1 MSNRRWL
8 GHCIFTGLLL
18 GGLFLTP
25 DTSPAHPLGNFS
37 ISHYTGIQ
45 IAQDSIE
52 LRYVLD
58 MAEIPT
64 FQELQD
70 TDLAPEAEHPS
81 VHGYLAQKTEA
92 LRTGLLLEVN
102 NQRLPLQVVSSE
114 ILFPPG
120 AGGLPTLKLGV
131 VYRTPLDPAP
141 ADTLYYLLYRDR
153 NFPGRAGWQ
162 EIMARASPGITL
174 IRSSVPDTD
183 RSRALTDYPTALLN
197 SPPQVLEAQVLFR
210 QETLPTGVAAIGV
223 PASFTPPF
231 PPGSGV
237 SQQPL
242 PSPALPLQA
251 NKQATPRN
259 AFTEL
264 VTTPQLS
271 LGIICLALAGAVGL
285 GAFHAL
291 EPGHGKT
298 VVAAYLVGTRGT
310 ARHALSLGLI
320 VTATHTA
327 GMYLLGVVTL
337 YASRYVVPERL
348 YPWLG
353 ILSGLIIAGVGCGLF
368 LRRYAGGETTHA
380 HGHTH
385 APERTH
391 AHEHT
396 YAYTHGHTHG
406 HMHTH
411 HHSHHHD
418 LAPNPASVHTSGA
431 HHHHS
436 QPGETV
442 SFRELLALGVTGG
455 IVPCPAA
462 LVVLLSAIALQRI
475 GFGLLLIIAF
485 SVGLAAVLI
494 AIGLL
499 MVYARRFMSRFQ
511 GEGLLITRWL
521 PLTSAATITVLGI
534 AMVMQALV
542 TAGILHIRL

>member
-1 MSNRRWL
+1 V
-8 GHCIFTGLLL
+8 LL
-18 GGLFLTP
+18 GGLFLIP

-70 TDLAPEAEHPS
+70 TGLVPEVGHPS

-92 LRTGLLLEVN
+92 LKAELLLEVYG
-102 NQRLPLQVVSSE
+102 QRLTLQVVSSE

-120 AGGLPTLKLGV
+120 AGDLPTLKLGV
-131 VYRTPLDPAP
+131 VYRTPLDPAL
-141 ADTLYYLLYRDR
+141 ADTLYYLHYRDS

-162 EIMARASPGITL
+162 EIIARTSPGVML
-174 IRSSVPDTD
+174 VRSSVPDTD
-183 RSRALTDYPTALLN
+183 RSQALTDYPTDLLN

-210 QETLPTGVAAIGV
+210 QETPPAAVAASGV
-223 PASFTPPF
+223 PASSTPPF
-231 PPGSGV
+231 PPGGGV

-242 PSPALPLQA
+242 PSSALPLQA

-259 AFTEL
+259 AFTAL

-271 LGIICLALAGAVGL
+271 LGILCLALAGAVGL

-298 VVAAYLVGTRGT
+298 VVAAYLIGTRGT
-310 ARHALSLGLI
+310 ARHALYLGLI

-327 GMYLLGVVTL
+327 GVYLLGVVTL

-353 ILSGLIIAGVGCGLF
+353 VLSGLIIAGVGCALF
-368 LRRYAGGETTHA
+368 LQRYTRGEATH
-380 HGHTH
+380 
-385 APERTH
+385 
-391 AHEHT
+391 
-396 YAYTHGHTHG
+396 THGHTQAHRHTRAHTHG
-406 HMHTH
+406 HAHTH
-411 HHSHHHD
+411 NH
-418 LAPNPASVHTSGA
+418 P
-431 HHHHS
+431 

-475 GFGLLLIIAF
+475 GFGLLLILAF
-485 SVGLAAVLI
+485 SVGLATVLI
-494 AIGLL
+494 AMGLL
-499 MVYARRFMSRFQ
+499 MVYARRFMVRFQ

-521 PLTSAATITVLGI
+521 PLTSAATITVLGM

-542 TAGILHIRL
+542 AAGVLHIRL

>member
-1 MSNRRWL
+1 
-8 GHCIFTGLLL
+8 LLL
-18 GGLFLTP
+18 GGWFLIP

-70 TDLAPEAEHPS
+70 TGLAPEVEHPS
-81 VHGYLAQKTEA
+81 VQGYLAQKTEA
-92 LRTGLLLEVN
+92 LKAGLLLEVN
-102 NQRLPLQVVSSE
+102 DQRLALQAVSSA

-131 VYRTPLDPAP
+131 VYRTPLDPAS
-141 ADTLYYLLYRDR
+141 ADTLYSLHYRDS

-162 EIMARASPGITL
+162 EIVARTSAGITL

-183 RSRALTDYPTALLN
+183 RSRALTDYPTDLLH
-197 SPPQVLEAQVLFR
+197 SPPQVLAAQVLFR
-210 QETLPTGVAAIGV
+210 QETSPVAVAALGA
-223 PASFTPPF
+223 PASLTPPF
-231 PPGSGV
+231 PLGSGL

-242 PSPALPLQA
+242 SSPAPPLQA
-251 NKQATPRN
+251 NKRATPQN

-271 LGIICLALAGAVGL
+271 LGIVCLALAGAVGL

-327 GMYLLGVVTL
+327 GVYLLGVVTL

-348 YPWLG
+348 CPWLG
-353 ILSGLIIAGVGCGLF
+353 LLSGLIIAGVGCALF
-368 LRRYAGGETTHA
+368 LRRYAGGETAHTYGHTHA
-380 HGHTH
+380 AGHTH
-385 APERTH
+385 APG
-391 AHEHT
+391 HT

-406 HMHTH
+406 HTPTH
-411 HHSHHHD
+411 HYSHRHD
-418 LAPNPASVHTSGA
+418 LAPDPASVHACGA
-431 HHHHS
+431 HSHHHS
-436 QPGETV
+436 QPAETV
-442 SFRELLALGVTGG
+442 SFRELLALGMTGG
-455 IVPCPAA
+455 IVPCPSA

-485 SVGLAAVLI
+485 SVGLATVLI

-499 MVYARRFMSRFQ
+499 MVYARRFMAHFQ

-521 PLTSAATITVLGI
+521 PLTSAVTITVLGM

-542 TAGILHIRL
+542 AAGILHIRL

>member
-1 MSNRRWL
+1 
-8 GHCIFTGLLL
+8 
-18 GGLFLTP
+18 
-25 DTSPAHPLGNFS
+25 
-37 ISHYTGIQ
+37 
-45 IAQDSIE
+45 
-52 LRYVLD
+52 
-58 MAEIPT
+58 
-64 FQELQD
+64 
-70 TDLAPEAEHPS
+70 

-92 LRTGLLLEVN
+92 LKAGLLLEVN
-102 NQRLPLQVVSSE
+102 EQRLTLRLVSSE

-131 VYRTPLDPAP
+131 VYRTPLAPAP
-141 ADTLYYLLYRDR
+141 ADTLYSLHYRDR

-162 EIMARASPGITL
+162 EIIARTGAGITL
-174 IRSSVPDTD
+174 IRSSVPDAD
-183 RSRALTDYPTALLN
+183 RSRALTDYPTDLLK

-210 QETLPTGVAAIGV
+210 QDASPVAIATIGA
-223 PASFTPPF
+223 PASLTPPF
-231 PPGSGV
+231 PPGGGV
-237 SQQPL
+237 SPQPL
-242 PSPALPLQA
+242 PPMATPLQA
-251 NKQATPRN
+251 NHQATPRY

-271 LGIICLALAGAVGL
+271 FGIVCLALAGAVGL

-320 VTATHTA
+320 VTATQTA
-327 GMYLLGVVTL
+327 GVYLLGVVTL

-353 ILSGLIIAGVGCGLF
+353 LLSGLTIAGVGCALF
-368 LRRYAGGETTHA
+368 FRRYARGEAAHT

-385 APERTH
+385 APGHTH
-391 AHEHT
+391 ASGHT
-396 YAYTHGHTHG
+396 YAYAHGLTHGHTH
-406 HMHTH
+406 TH
-411 HHSHHHD
+411 PHSHHHN
-418 LAPNPASVHTSGA
+418 LAADPASVHTSGVH

-436 QPGETV
+436 QPTETV
-442 SFRELLALGVTGG
+442 SFRELLVLGVTGG

-462 LVVLLSAIALQRI
+462 LVVLLSAIALQRT

-485 SVGLAAVLI
+485 SVGLATVLI

-521 PLTSAATITVLGI
+521 PLTSAATITVLGM

-542 TAGILHIRL
+542 AAGILHIRL

>member
-1 MSNRRWL
+1 
-8 GHCIFTGLLL
+8 LLL
-18 GGLFLTP
+18 GALFLIP

-37 ISHYTGIQ
+37 ISHYTSIQ

-70 TDLAPEAEHPS
+70 TGLAPEAEHPT
-81 VHGYLAQKTEA
+81 VYGYLAQKTEA
-92 LRTGLLLEVN
+92 LKAGLLLEVN
-102 NQRLPLQVVSSE
+102 EQRLPLQVVSSE

-131 VYRTPLDPAP
+131 VYRTPLAPAP
-141 ADTLYYLLYRDR
+141 ADTLYSLHYRDR

-162 EIMARASPGITL
+162 EIIARTGAGITL
-174 IRSSVPDTD
+174 IRSSVPDAD
-183 RSRALTDYPTALLN
+183 RSRALTDYPTDLLK

-210 QETLPTGVAAIGV
+210 QDASPVAIATIGA
-223 PASFTPPF
+223 PASLTPPF
-231 PPGSGV
+231 PPGGGV
-237 SQQPL
+237 SPQPL
-242 PSPALPLQA
+242 PPMATPLQA
-251 NKQATPRN
+251 NHQATPRH

-271 LGIICLALAGAVGL
+271 LSIICLALAGAVGL

-327 GMYLLGVVTL
+327 GVYLLGVVTL

-353 ILSGLIIAGVGCGLF
+353 LLSGLTMAGVGCALF
-368 LRRYAGGETTHA
+368 FRRYARGEATHT

-385 APERTH
+385 APG
-391 AHEHT
+391 HT
-396 YAYTHGHTHG
+396 YAYAHDHTHGHTH
-406 HMHTH
+406 TH
-411 HHSHHHD
+411 PHSHHHD
-418 LAPNPASVHTSGA
+418 LAADPASVHTSGVH

-436 QPGETV
+436 QPTETV
-442 SFRELLALGVTGG
+442 SFRALLALGVTGG

-462 LVVLLSAIALQRI
+462 LVVLLSAIALQRT

-485 SVGLAAVLI
+485 SVGLATVLI

-521 PLTSAATITVLGI
+521 PLTSAATITVLGM

-542 TAGILHIRL
+542 AAGILHIRL

>member
-1 MSNRRWL
+1 MCLTWLKSPPSKNSKTRAWPQRWNTRA
-8 GHCIFTGLLL
+8 CTGPGAEDRSTESRLAS
-18 GGLFLTP
+18 GGKWP
-25 DTSPAHPLGNFS
+25 D
-37 ISHYTGIQ
+37 
-45 IAQDSIE
+45 
-52 LRYVLD
+52 
-58 MAEIPT
+58 
-64 FQELQD
+64 
-70 TDLAPEAEHPS
+70 
-81 VHGYLAQKTEA
+81 
-92 LRTGLLLEVN
+92 
-102 NQRLPLQVVSSE
+102 LPLQVVSSE
-114 ILFPPG
+114 VLFPPG

-141 ADTLYYLLYRDR
+141 ADTLYSLHYRDS

-162 EIMARASPGITL
+162 EIIARTSSGITL

-183 RSRALTDYPTALLN
+183 RSRALTDYPTDLLN

-210 QETLPTGVAAIGV
+210 QETPPAAVVALGV
-223 PASFTPPF
+223 PASFSPPF

-237 SQQPL
+237 SQRPL
-242 PSPALPLQA
+242 PSPALSLQA
-251 NKQATPRN
+251 NQQATPRN

-298 VVAAYLVGTRGT
+298 VVAAYLVGSRGT

-327 GMYLLGVVTL
+327 GVYLLGVVTL

-353 ILSGLIIAGVGCGLF
+353 VLSGLVIAGVGCALL
-368 LRRYAGGETTHA
+368 LRRYVGGEATPTHRHT
-380 HGHTH
+380 HGHGH
-385 APERTH
+385 MH

-396 YAYTHGHTHG
+396 HAHTHGHTHG
-406 HMHTH
+406 HAHTPN
-411 HHSHHHD
+411 HSHHHD
-418 LAPNPASVHTSGA
+418 LALEQTHVHTRGA
-431 HHHHS
+431 HQHHQ

-475 GFGLLLIIAF
+475 GFGLLLIVAF
-485 SVGLAAVLI
+485 SVGLATVLM

-499 MVYARRFMSRFQ
+499 MVYARHFMARFQ
-511 GEGLLITRWL
+511 GEGRCITRWL
-521 PLTSAATITVLGI
+521 PLTSAAIITVLGL
-534 AMVMQALV
+534 AMVIQALV
-542 TAGILHIRL
+542 AAGVLPIRL